1 MVVSGSEVEIPN
13 SNQKILF
20 SQEVGKVVVIN
31 LFVAVQGLLVYTNK
45 AGYNMGEQF
54 I

>member
-1 MVVSGSEVEIPN
+1 MKWKIPN